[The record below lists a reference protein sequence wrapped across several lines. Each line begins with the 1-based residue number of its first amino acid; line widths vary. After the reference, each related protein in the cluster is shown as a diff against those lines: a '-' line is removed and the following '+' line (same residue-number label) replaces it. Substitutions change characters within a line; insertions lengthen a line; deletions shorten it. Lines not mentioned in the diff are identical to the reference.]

1 MSEEVCLMTEIR
13 GRIAGNTII
22 LADPPNIPDGSEVL
36 VHIEATP
43 TKPQPRVRT
52 REPGLMKGLIEM
64 SDDFNDT
71 PPDFK
76 DYLE

>member
-1 MSEEVCLMTEIR
+1 MSDEVSLMTEIR

-36 VHIEATP
+36 VHIETAP
-43 TKPQPRVRT
+43 PKPQPRART